1 MKNLKITL
9 ITTVIAFILLSSC
22 SNKKN
27 ESPSIVTEKTALPS
41 EEDTETTSLEAKKA
55 SGKVAY
61 EKVCQ
66 ACHQADGKGIAAT
79 FPPIANS
86 DYLDADINRAID
98 GVVNGLSGEITV
110 NGEKYNSVMPP
121 AALTDE
127 EIADVFT
134 YILNNFGNKGGQV
147 ETSQVKALRK

>member
-1 MKNLKITL
+1 MNKLKYIL
-9 ITTVIAFILLSSC
+9 IATIIATTIFTACSSEKKETT
-22 SNKKN
+22 SN
-27 ESPSIVTEKTALPS
+27 PS
-41 EEDTETTSLEAKKA
+41 EETNLTPNGITEESSLEARIA
-55 SGKVAY
+55 LGKIAY

-98 GVVNGLSGEITV
+98 GVVNGLSGEIIV
-110 NGEKYNSVMPP
+110 NGEKYNQVMPP
-121 AALTDE
+121 AQLTDE
-127 EIADVFT
+127 EIANVFT